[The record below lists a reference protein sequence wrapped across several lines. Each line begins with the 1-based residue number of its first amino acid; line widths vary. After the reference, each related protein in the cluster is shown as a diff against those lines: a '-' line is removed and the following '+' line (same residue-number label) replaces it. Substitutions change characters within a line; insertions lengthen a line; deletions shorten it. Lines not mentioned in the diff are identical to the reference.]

1 MKKIITCFQIILF
14 IPAIA
19 MAAQVFGSLKF
30 EDRSV
35 GPGVQLRIRCDGE
48 KEQWVKT
55 DNFGSYNMFS
65 RAKRCNMDVNFRNQW
80 SEPILIYPDQTD
92 PVRYDFEL
100 VRRPNNTLF
109 LRRK

>member
-1 MKKIITCFQIILF
+1 MRKIITCFQIILF

-35 GPGVQLRIRCDGE
+35 GPGVQVRIRCDAE
-48 KEQWVKT
+48 KEIWIKT
-55 DNFGSYNMFS
+55 DNFGSYS
-65 RAKRCNMDVNFRNQW
+65 AYLRPKKCALDVNFRNQW
-80 SEPILIYPDQTD
+80 SEPIDIYPDQTD

-100 VRRPNNTLF
+100 VRRPNGALF